1 MNLVLYSDDA
11 TEAEWF
17 KNLNPSFRK
26 LKSNLILPRGKN
38 IKIINEIVKYDRPD
52 IILLNDS
59 IPILVVEKTREVP
72 TGHNVGQRM
81 ARLVRALELKIPT
94 IYFFPFDARKHGE
107 HTGICNMNARVLFA
121 FKNMWKIHDC
131 PIVALNWITDE
142 GGELIG
148 DGSEDVEIIKII
160 KELEEE
166 SFSSKSKIYN
176 KLRVDNKN
184 EYLKRIKLRKSYS
197 KKPASVYQIKTNDLV
212 QKFKKK
218 LSKKS
223 NERLMKCNDSI
234 IYKIV
239 MSEAKCK
246 RQDPYTGTQFIYDY
260 CYCRK
265 GKNINDKKMNLILY
279 FPEIRKNVW
288 LEKNPNNLDTKSS
301 NWYLIANALMFK
313 DDILILR

>member
-1 MNLVLYSDDA
+1 MNFILYSDDA

-17 KNLNPSFRK
+17 KNLNPSFKK

-38 IKIINEIVKYDRPD
+38 IKIIEEIVKYDRPD
-52 IILLNDS
+52 IILLNDN

-81 ARLVRALELKIPT
+81 ARLVRALELQIPT
-94 IYFFPFDARKHGE
+94 IYFFPFKARKHGE

-121 FKNMWKIHDC
+121 FKSMWKIHDC

-166 SFSSKSKIYN
+166 SFSSKSQIYN
-176 KLRVDNKN
+176 KLRADNEN
-184 EYLKRIKLRKSYS
+184 EYLKRIKLRKKYS
-197 KKPASVYQIKTNDLV
+197 KKPASVYEIKTNDLI

-223 NERLMKCNDSI
+223 KESLMKCNDSI

-239 MSEAKCK
+239 MSEANCK

-260 CYCRK
+260 SYCRK
-265 GKNINDKKMNLILY
+265 GKNINDKKLNLVLH

-301 NWYLIANALMFK
+301 NWYLTANALMFR